1 MTMRMV
7 ISRGGGRGG
16 RATGSAAALRLV
28 SLVTSVTRQL
38 EAAAA
43 GVPVQRPGPG
53 PGQGT
58 RIDSGRGGYQAM
70 IMIAVAL
77 T

>member
-1 MTMRMV
+1 MTMMMV
-7 ISRGGGRGG
+7 ISRGGRRGG
-16 RATGSAAALRLV
+16 RATDSAAALRLV
-28 SLVTSVTRQL
+28 SLVTSVTRQ
-38 EAAAA
+38 AAAA
-43 GVPVQRPGPG
+43 GVPVPRPG